1 MKPLARFFCLLCA
14 AILSNAAAA
23 ACVQKTIA
31 VQGIDRSGYVCTPSV
46 ATAGPVPTVLAFH
59 GRDSN
64 GKSMADATR
73 IHEAWPEA
81 LVVYLDGLT
90 GNPGPNDPTGSKPG
104 WQIDPGD
111 LGDRDVAFADA
122 TLDAAIQYFNAD
134 PKRVFAVGHSNGAR
148 MVGILWSLRPQRF
161 KALAFSAAQADT
173 LIDTAEPRSVF
184 MGMGLA
190 DDVVP
195 FASQRPSI
203 QYAATRFGIP
213 CAGSTE
219 AAGIT
224 LVRNNNG
231 IELMPYIHS
240 GGHVW
245 PAEQTALIVAFFK
258 WQPQ

>member
-1 MKPLARFFCLLCA
+1 MKPLIRFFCLLCA
-14 AILSNAAAA
+14 TLFGHAHA
-23 ACVQKTIA
+23 ACEQKTIP
-31 VQGIDRSGYVCTPSV
+31 VQGVNRSGYVCPPSV
-46 ATAGPVPTVLAFH
+46 ATTGLVPTVLAFH

-64 GKSMADATR
+64 GKSMADATQ
-73 IHEAWPEA
+73 IHAAWPEA

-111 LGDRDVAFADA
+111 QGDRDVAFADA
-122 TLDAAIQYFNAD
+122 TLDAAIQYFKAD

-173 LIDTAEPRSVF
+173 LIQTAEPRSVF

-195 FASQRPSI
+195 FATQQPSI

-224 LVRNNNG
+224 LVRNGSG
-231 IELMPYIHS
+231 IELMPYIHN

-258 WQPQ
+258 WQP

>member
-1 MKPLARFFCLLCA
+1 MKTLTRFFYLLSA
-14 AILSNAAAA
+14 AMLANTATA
-23 ACVQKTIA
+23 ACTQYTLA
-31 VQGIDRSGYVCTPSV
+31 VQGVARSGYVCTPSV
-46 ATAGPVPTVLAFH
+46 ATAGPVPAVLAFH
-59 GRDSN
+59 GRDSS
-64 GKSMADATR
+64 GKGMADAIR
-73 IHEAWPEA
+73 LHDAWPEA
-81 LVVYLDGLT
+81 LVAYLDGLP

-111 LGDRDVAFADA
+111 QGDRDVAFADA
-122 TLDAAIQYFNAD
+122 TLDAAILYFNAD

-148 MVGILWSLRPQRF
+148 MVGILWSLRPQRL

-173 LIDTAEPRSVF
+173 LIDTAQPRSVF
-184 MGMGLA
+184 MGMGLI

-195 FASQRPSI
+195 FATQRPSI

-224 LVRNNNG
+224 LVRNSSG
-231 IELMPYIHS
+231 IELMPYIHK

-258 WQPQ
+258 WQP

>member
-1 MKPLARFFCLLCA
+1 MKLAAYCLSLFLFAGSVYADC
-14 AILSNAAAA
+14 L
-23 ACVQKTIA
+23 QKTIS
-31 VQGIDRSGYVCTPSV
+31 VQDTARSGYVCLPTT
-46 ATAGPVPTVLAFH
+46 ATTGPVPLVLAFH

-64 GKSMADATR
+64 GKSMADATQ
-73 IHEAWPEA
+73 IHAAWPEA

-111 LGDRDVAFADA
+111 QGDRDVAFADA
-122 TLDAAIQYFNAD
+122 TLDAAIQYFKAD

-173 LIDTAEPRSVF
+173 LIQTAEPRSVF
-184 MGMGLA
+184 MGMGLT
-190 DDVVP
+190 DNVVP
-195 FASQRPSI
+195 FTTQQPSI

-224 LVRNNNG
+224 LVRNGSG

-258 WQPQ
+258 WQP